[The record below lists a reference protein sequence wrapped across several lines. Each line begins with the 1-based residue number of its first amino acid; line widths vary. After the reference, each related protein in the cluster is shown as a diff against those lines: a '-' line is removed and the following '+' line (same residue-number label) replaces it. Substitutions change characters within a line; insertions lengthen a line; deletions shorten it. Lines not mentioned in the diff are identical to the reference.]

1 MMIMR
6 KNRIIEIIEY
16 SNMSLRSDLTCVAQ
30 IEKILSFCKPISKL
44 NVYGKAESTRYTKIL
59 PRHKLFLPY
68 PEKTLQ

>member
-1 MMIMR
+1 
-6 KNRIIEIIEY
+6 
-16 SNMSLRSDLTCVAQ
+16 MSLRSDLTCVAQ
-30 IEKILSFCKPISKL
+30 IEKILAFCKPMSKL